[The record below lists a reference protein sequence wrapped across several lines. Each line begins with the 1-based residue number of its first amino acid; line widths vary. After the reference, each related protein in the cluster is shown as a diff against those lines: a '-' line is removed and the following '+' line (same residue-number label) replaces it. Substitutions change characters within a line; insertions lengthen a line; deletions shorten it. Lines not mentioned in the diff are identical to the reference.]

1 MERTKIEALWG
12 HVHWLTVLASQGSYT
27 GAAERLGV
35 SKAAMSVRIA
45 ELEQAVGVP
54 LVQRTT
60 RSVRL
65 TEAGQALV
73 VQTQTAFQQIAD
85 GVASVRD
92 LGAAPRGRVRVTA
105 PVAFARQ
112 QLVPCLPAFLKTHSD
127 VRVEVDMSDRL
138 SAIAND
144 GFDLAIR
151 HSAAVPETHVAWLL
165 ASTRSLLVASPS
177 YLHRNGTPR
186 TLEALRNH
194 SCLHYPRGTDTPVW
208 TFEPRPTHGA
218 ADPERTAMMAGDAT
232 TASTSAT
239 SPSASD
245 PGVHGTRRV
254 VPVFGCFAANNSE
267 ALRDAA
273 LAHMGIALLPDFS
286 AQSALRAR
294 KLVPVLPEWQP
305 MGAFADTIYLIR
317 PPSAHIPRAV
327 RALVGH
333 LREAFKDGFEADA
346 A

>member
-1 MERTKIEALWG
+1 MEGTKIEALWG

-27 GAAERLGV
+27 RAAERLGV
-35 SKAAMSVRIA
+35 SKAAMSVRIT

-73 VQTQTAFQQIAD
+73 AQTQTAFQQIAD

-112 QLVPCLPAFLKTHSD
+112 QLVPRLPAFLKAHAD

-138 SAIAND
+138 TAIAND

-151 HSAAVPETHVAWLL
+151 HSSTVPDTHVAWLL
-165 ASTRSLLVASPS
+165 APTRSLLVASPT
-177 YLHRNGTPR
+177 YLRRQGIPR
-186 TLEALRNH
+186 TLDALRHH
-194 SCLHYPRGTDTPVW
+194 SCLHYPRGTDAPVW
-208 TFEPRPTHGA
+208 TFEPRAPQRLGVGTRA
-218 ADPERTAMMAGDAT
+218 K
-232 TASTSAT
+232 SAT
-239 SPSASD
+239 RVRADDLTGPSDSV
-245 PGVHGTRRV
+245 VHGTRVV

-294 KLVPVLPEWQP
+294 KLVAVLPEWQP
-305 MGAFADTIYLIR
+305 TGVFAETIYLIR
-317 PPSAHIPRAV
+317 PHTAHVPRAV
-327 RALVGH
+327 RALVAY
-333 LREAFKDGFEADA
+333 LRESFREGFEADA
-346 A
+346 V